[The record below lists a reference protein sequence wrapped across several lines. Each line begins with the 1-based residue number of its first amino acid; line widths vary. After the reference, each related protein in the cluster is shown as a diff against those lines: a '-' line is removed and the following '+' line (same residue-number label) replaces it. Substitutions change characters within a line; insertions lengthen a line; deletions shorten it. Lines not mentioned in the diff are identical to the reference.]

1 MNRSG
6 QQRAGEASRGAGREV
21 AMERNGSGDEA
32 NRREVELLGE
42 EARREWQK
50 FEMEEGEDAVNQ
62 RGLFLSEIA

>member
-1 MNRSG
+1 
-6 QQRAGEASRGAGREV
+6 
-21 AMERNGSGDEA
+21 MERNGSGDEA